1 MTTEFVV
8 YSRPNCQPCKA
19 TIRKLDK
26 LGADYRKVDV
36 TEEPEALAAIKE
48 LGYLEAPVV
57 VVGDD
62 HWSGYKPHHIE
73 QAVRRINEEQQ

>member
-1 MTTEFVV
+1 MSVAITV
-8 YSRPNCQPCKA
+8 YTKPGCQPCKA

-26 LGADYRKVDV
+26 LGAEYDTVDLA
-36 TEEPEALAAIKE
+36 EHPEAIDTIKA

-57 VVGDD
+57 VVGDE

-73 QAVRRINEEQQ
+73 QAVKRGSEES